1 MKRIIIVFGAM
12 LTCVYGTFAAPDVT
26 DVVARQRYPWNGL
39 VDITCKVTGIDA
51 ANDNIFVVA
60 AVMPDSGEVR
70 KVSHFWVVQNGT
82 NSTDQTVSTNGN
94 YRLLWDA
101 SADLGQ
107 VVYDNMVMRV
117 TIRTRNKVQLWANGP
132 YWAECNVGASRPEDF
147 GYYFW
152 WGDTIGYRR
161 VNDAWV
167 ASDGSSSNFS
177 FRSSPTC
184 AYDKTPATLHSEG
197 WVVWQNGTYV
207 LTPAHDAAHVQ
218 WGGDWRMPTQQEL
231 DDLDSNCDWTWTTRN
246 GVNGYEVRGR
256 GGYASNSIFLPCAGD
271 GIWTSLDGAGSY
283 GYYWSSV
290 PSSSFDNSWDL
301 YFKSGSHGTSGDGRR
316 DIGRSVRP
324 VQGFT
329 GPYTYTITLDRQSGS
344 GGTTSVTATYGSA
357 MPSITVPTR
366 IGYTFGGYYTRT
378 SGSGTQYYT
387 SSGTSARVWDK
398 TSATTLYAKWTPDGV
413 QLWANGPYWAE
424 CNVGASRPE
433 EFGYY
438 FWWGDTIGY
447 RRVNDAWVARDGSS
461 SNFSFSVKNTPT
473 WNKREATLH
482 SERWVVLQN
491 GTYGSTYVLTPAHD
505 AAHVQWGGDWRMPTQ
520 RELEKLDSYC
530 DWTWTTR
537 NGVNGYEV
545 RGHGDYASNS
555 IFLPCAGY
563 GSETSLYSAGSSGQ
577 FWSSV
582 PGGDCYSWG
591 LESATGGHRMQS
603 GDGRY
608 LGLSVRPVQ
617 GFTE

>member
-1 MKRIIIVFGAM
+1 
-12 LTCVYGTFAAPDVT
+12 
-26 DVVARQRYPWNGL
+26 
-39 VDITCKVTGIDA
+39 
-51 ANDNIFVVA
+51 
-60 AVMPDSGEVR
+60 MPDSGRVR
-70 KVSHFWVVQNGT
+70 RMQQFWVVQNGT
-82 NSTDQTVSTNGN
+82 NSTDQVVSSNGR

-117 TIRTRNKVQLWANGP
+117 TIRTRNK
-132 YWAECNVGASRPEDF
+132 
-147 GYYFW
+147 
-152 WGDTIGYRR
+152 
-161 VNDAWV
+161 
-167 ASDGSSSNFS
+167 
-177 FRSSPTC
+177 
-184 AYDKTPATLHSEG
+184 
-197 WVVWQNGTYV
+197 
-207 LTPAHDAAHVQ
+207 
-218 WGGDWRMPTQQEL
+218 
-231 DDLDSNCDWTWTTRN
+231 
-246 GVNGYEVRGR
+246 
-256 GGYASNSIFLPCAGD
+256 
-271 GIWTSLDGAGSY
+271 
-283 GYYWSSV
+283 
-290 PSSSFDNSWDL
+290 
-301 YFKSGSHGTSGDGRR
+301 
-316 DIGRSVRP
+316 
-324 VQGFT
+324 
-329 GPYTYTITLDRQSGS
+329 
-344 GGTTSVTATYGSA
+344 
-357 MPSITVPTR
+357 
-366 IGYTFGGYYTRT
+366 
-378 SGSGTQYYT
+378 
-387 SSGTSARVWDK
+387 
-398 TSATTLYAKWTPDGV
+398 V

-520 RELEKLDSYC
+520 QELDDLDSNC